1 MKPRERE
8 TIKSGVAASSRVR
21 GSTPDPSTPIYPIGV
36 AARILNIHPRTL
48 RLYEA
53 EGFIKP
59 SYVGP
64 RRLFSQNDMDWIACL
79 RSMIHDEGISMPGL
93 KRLLSLVP
101 CWEII
106 NCPMEVRQNCQAKF
120 NNMSMLQKEDI
131 SCSVACDGCI

>member
-1 MKPRERE
+1 MKPRERD
-8 TIKSGVAASSRVR
+8 ISKSDTASRVR

-36 AARILNIHPRTL
+36 AARILNVHPRTL

-93 KRLLSLVP
+93 KRLLGLVP
-101 CWEII
+101 CWEIA
-106 NCPMEVRQNCQAKF
+106 NCPCEVRQNCKVKF
-120 NNMSMLQKEDI
+120 EKMSSLQCTDTPCKV
-131 SCSVACDGCI
+131 SCEGCV